1 MASND
6 SGWLFPHEKPMVKA
20 SARTPGERICFDI
33 EIANVIDLKPGEDL
47 DQYGP
52 FDISVAAAATEA
64 GEVRHW
70 FDVDTSG
77 KPAHHIGPAKARE
90 VLRYLRDAQRAG
102 SQVCAWNGLSFDL
115 RWLGAAAGD
124 IDLASEIALDLYDP
138 MFQFFGAR
146 GFPIGLAAVAEGLG
160 IEQKK
165 LMRGDQAPIEWA
177 RGNHQLVID
186 YVAGDC
192 RITSQVIARIVAT
205 RSIRWKT
212 KKGTWST
219 EPMLQLRR
227 VRDVLNDPPPD
238 TSWMSSP
245 MKREKFHAW
254 LTQPK

>member
-1 MASND
+1 MAMNE
-6 SGWLFPHEKPMVKA
+6 SGWLFPQSRSAPKA
-20 SARTPGERICFDI
+20 ETRAECGRICFDI

-52 FDISVAAAATEA
+52 FDISVAAASTEA

-70 FDVDTSG
+70 FDVDASG
-77 KPAHHIGPAKARE
+77 KPAHHIGAAKARE
-90 VLRYLRDAQRAG
+90 VLRYLRDAQLAG
-102 SQVCAWNGLSFDL
+102 GQVCAWNGLSFDL

-124 IDLASEIALDLYDP
+124 MQLASEVALDLYDP

-205 RSIRWKT
+205 GSIRWKT

-219 EPMLQLRR
+219 EPMPELRR
-227 VRDVLNDPPPD
+227 VRDVLQDPPPD
-238 TSWMSSP
+238 TSWMSTP

-254 LTQPK
+254 LTQLK

>member
-1 MASND
+1 
-6 SGWLFPHEKPMVKA
+6 
-20 SARTPGERICFDI
+20 
-33 EIANVIDLKPGEDL
+33 
-47 DQYGP
+47 
-52 FDISVAAAATEA
+52 
-64 GEVRHW
+64 
-70 FDVDTSG
+70 
-77 KPAHHIGPAKARE
+77 
-90 VLRYLRDAQRAG
+90 
-102 SQVCAWNGLSFDL
+102 
-115 RWLGAAAGD
+115 
-124 IDLASEIALDLYDP
+124 
-138 MFQFFGAR
+138 
-146 GFPIGLAAVAEGLG
+146 
-160 IEQKK
+160 

-254 LTQPK
+254 LTQLK